1 MDERITER
9 TVEFIQRNA
18 ASDTPFYVY
27 VPFTN
32 VHPPMIAHPDFADAS
47 PNPLPANIA
56 ELDARTGQ
64 ILDVLDETGVA
75 DNTTW
80 SLIPA
85 RR

>member
-1 MDERITER
+1 
-9 TVEFIQRNA
+9 
-18 ASDTPFYVY
+18 
-27 VPFTN
+27 
-32 VHPPMIAHPDFADAS
+32 MIAHPDFADAS

-80 SLIPA
+80 SLVPA